1 MKVYTLTTYQW
12 LAAPRPAVFAFFER
26 PENLRRI
33 TPSALGFRILTPSP
47 IPMGV
52 GRLIDYRIRL
62 LGLPVGWR
70 TLISTY
76 DPPRQFVDE
85 QIRGPYAFWHH
96 RHRFEVGEAGT
107 RVIDEVRYA
116 MPLAGLGRL
125 VHGLW
130 VRPYLR
136 RVFEFRGQVIA
147 RLFAQGNAQ
156 GRDRGGVLI
165 RFAEADLI

>member
-1 MKVYTLTTYQW
+1 VAGGATPRGVRLFRAARKPAPHHPVGSGTSDTHTLAYTHGW
-12 LAAPRPAVFAFFER
+12 
-26 PENLRRI
+26 
-33 TPSALGFRILTPSP
+33 
-47 IPMGV
+47 
-52 GRLIDYRIRL
+52 GRLIDNRIRL
-62 LGLPVGWR
+62 LGLPGGWR

-76 DPPRQFVDE
+76 DLPRQFVDE

-136 RVFEFRGQVIA
+136 RIFEFRGQVIA
-147 RLFAQGNAQ
+147 RLFTPGNAQ
-156 GRDRGGVLI
+156 GRNRGGVLI
-165 RFAEADLI
+165 RFAEADLIGTSP